1 MLNMVGSEYD
11 VDRNAGAITTALELY
26 NLPPPQDN
34 AAALRLWRDKVIW
47 VLGQINF
54 QDQPK
59 PKLLAKWL
67 YDRLKR
73 HPLMRRH
80 IDRVR
85 DADATDECRTYQWL
99 WNRMEGSLKEQQQE
113 ANAISIQEVLKKGP
127 TKAKPSNETA
137 GGMLAHKGSKGDK
150 DKGKGQG
157 KNDKDGKGSKGD
169 KGKSKGKDAT
179 KTKQDDKT
187 GKKGDKGTGK
197 SDLSSAQKAQMP
209 CIYFAQGKCFREK
222 CPFKHEKQEEQQAAA
237 AKVKPM
243 PKAGMVALIAAT
255 ISAATATAVPD
266 VQPTYLD
273 FVGDTGA
280 GEWLGSQGA
289 LLDQGVH
296 HSVLNSVMGTSSRPL
311 NFTTGGGMQNA
322 SETIGVWS
330 QELNCAQ
337 NMYMLKTCPLAM
349 SIGNLSMKG
358 SGSTGVPI
366 PCHTLK
372 PHQAITSLRI
382 G

>member
-1 MLNMVGSEYD
+1 MSFDRSTNGTVLAWFGKALTARTEHEKHELKVSSGDFPRFDRVLAAALCKPEHLRSSFGVRFQSYLESCDTSGVEARGRVMLNMVGSEYD

-54 QDQPK
+54 QDQPE
-59 PKLLAKWL
+59 PKLLAQWL

-99 WNRMEGSLKEQQQE
+99 WNRMEDSLKEQQQE

-169 KGKSKGKDAT
+169 KGKNKGKDVN
-179 KTKQDDKT
+179 KTKQ
-187 GKKGDKGTGK
+187 GKRVTKGQAKVTCRQHK
-197 SDLSSAQKAQMP
+197 RHRCHVSTLHRVNALEKNALSSMRSRKNS
-209 CIYFAQGKCFREK
+209 
-222 CPFKHEKQEEQQAAA
+222 KQQ
-237 AKVKPM
+237 
-243 PKAGMVALIAAT
+243 
-255 ISAATATAVPD
+255 
-266 VQPTYLD
+266 
-273 FVGDTGA
+273 
-280 GEWLGSQGA
+280 
-289 LLDQGVH
+289 LLRSNQCQ
-296 HSVLNSVMGTSSRPL
+296 R
-311 NFTTGGGMQNA
+311 Q
-322 SETIGVWS
+322 VW
-330 QELNCAQ
+330 
-337 NMYMLKTCPLAM
+337 
-349 SIGNLSMKG
+349 
-358 SGSTGVPI
+358 
-366 PCHTLK
+366 
-372 PHQAITSLRI
+372 
-382 G
+382 

>member
-1 MLNMVGSEYD
+1 
-11 VDRNAGAITTALELY
+11 
-26 NLPPPQDN
+26 
-34 AAALRLWRDKVIW
+34 
-47 VLGQINF
+47 
-54 QDQPK
+54 
-59 PKLLAKWL
+59 
-67 YDRLKR
+67 
-73 HPLMRRH
+73 MRRH

-99 WNRMEGSLKEQQQE
+99 WNRMEDSLKEQQQE

-222 CPFKHEKQEEQQAAA
+222 CPFKHEKQEEQQAA
-237 AKVKPM
+237 KVKPM

-273 FVGDTGA
+273 FVRVILERESGWEARVRFWTK
-280 GEWLGSQGA
+280 
-289 LLDQGVH
+289 V
-296 HSVLNSVMGTSSRPL
+296 
-311 NFTTGGGMQNA
+311 FTTVFSILSWAHPLDPSISLRVEECKTPVKLLEYGPKSSIA
-322 SETIGVWS
+322 
-330 QELNCAQ
+330 
-337 NMYMLKTCPLAM
+337 LKTRTCSKLA
-349 SIGNLSMKG
+349 L
-358 SGSTGVPI
+358 
-366 PCHTLK
+366 
-372 PHQAITSLRI
+372 
-382 G
+382 